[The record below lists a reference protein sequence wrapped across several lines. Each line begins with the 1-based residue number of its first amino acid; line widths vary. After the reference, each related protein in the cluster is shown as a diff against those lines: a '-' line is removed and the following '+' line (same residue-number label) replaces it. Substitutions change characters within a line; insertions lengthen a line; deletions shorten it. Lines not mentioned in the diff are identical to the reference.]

1 MLCFH
6 FQVVSQTTT
15 VQGLTQSVVME
26 ALSTFADAMPT
37 KIVRLERSV
46 TPETWTAMATTRS
59 AFPMVAFRLT
69 KTVLATMRFATCLTM
84 TTVTGVTT

>member
-1 MLCFH
+1 MLCFQ

-59 AFPMVAFRLT
+59 AFRTVAT
-69 KTVLATMRFATCLTM
+69 SWMTTALAMMRFVTFLTM
-84 TTVTGVTT
+84 KTASTVTI

>member
-1 MLCFH
+1 MLCFQ

-46 TPETWTAMATTRS
+46 TLETWTAMATTRS
-59 AFPMVAFRLT
+59 AFQMVAT
-69 KTVLATMRFATCLTM
+69 SWMTTALAMMRFVTFLTM
-84 TTVTGVTT
+84 KTASTVTI

>member
-6 FQVVSQTTT
+6 FQGVPQTTT

-59 AFPMVAFRLT
+59 AFQMVAT
-69 KTVLATMRFATCLTM
+69 SWMTTALAMMRFVTFLTM
-84 TTVTGVTT
+84 KTASTVTI

>member
-6 FQVVSQTTT
+6 FQGVPQTTT

-46 TPETWTAMATTRS
+46 TLETWTAMATTRS
-59 AFPMVAFRLT
+59 AFQMVAT
-69 KTVLATMRFATCLTM
+69 SWMTTALAMMRFVTFLTM
-84 TTVTGVTT
+84 KTASTVTI

>member
-1 MLCFH
+1 MITLQ
-6 FQVVSQTTT
+6 FQVVPQTTT

-46 TPETWTAMATTRS
+46 TLETWTAMATTRS
-59 AFPMVAFRLT
+59 AFRTVAFRLT

>member
-1 MLCFH
+1 MVTFQ
-6 FQVVSQTTT
+6 FQVVPQMTT

-46 TPETWTAMATTRS
+46 TLETWMAMATTRS
-59 AFPMVAFRLT
+59 AFQMVAT
-69 KTVLATMRFATCLTM
+69 SWMTTALAMMRFVTFLTM
-84 TTVTGVTT
+84 KTASTVTI

>member
-6 FQVVSQTTT
+6 FQGVPQTTT

-46 TPETWTAMATTRS
+46 TLETWMAMATTRS
-59 AFPMVAFRLT
+59 AFQMVAT
-69 KTVLATMRFATCLTM
+69 SWMTTALAMMRFVTFLTM
-84 TTVTGVTT
+84 KTASTVTI